1 MSDLISLSVT
11 SQSIAVWVKKLCS
24 FDAILYFSKE
34 DNFLVLLHRN
44 ILFVLKL
51 LLLLNLLSNLIQ

>member
-1 MSDLISLSVT
+1 MTDLISLYVT

-34 DNFLVLLHRN
+34 DNFLVLFTYKYY
-44 ILFVLKL
+44 ICFKITFIAKFIV
-51 LLLLNLLSNLIQ
+51 